1 MRIDGFC
8 PKLVELAGLLGRLLW
23 GGHLPRAL
31 HNASAVTDPK
41 RSFKESSFV
50 AVHMFTG

>member
-23 GGHLPRAL
+23 GGLLPRAL
-31 HNASAVTDPK
+31 HNAPAATDPE
-41 RSFKESSFV
+41 RTSWR
-50 AVHMFTG
+50 